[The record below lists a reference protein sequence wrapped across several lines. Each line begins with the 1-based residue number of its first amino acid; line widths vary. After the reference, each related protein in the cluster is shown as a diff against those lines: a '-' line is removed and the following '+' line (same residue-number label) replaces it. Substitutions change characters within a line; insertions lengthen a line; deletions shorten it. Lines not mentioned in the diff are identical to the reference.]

1 MNYKYWRIT
10 ANSQTS
16 YEYLIKVPDSI
27 TEEDIWNQKGGNI
40 LDGGNFTE
48 CDEGWGGSGDWEW
61 DECNEIEEEKAKR
74 EGYEEWDAED
84 FLKK

>member
-16 YEYLIKVPDSI
+16 YEYLIKVPASI
-27 TEEDIWNQKGGNI
+27 TEEDIWNQRGENI

-48 CDEGWGGSGDWEW
+48 CDEGWGGSGDWQW
-61 DECNEIEEEKAKR
+61 DECNEIEEEEAKKQ
-74 EGYEEWDAED
+74 GYEEWDAED
-84 FLKK
+84 FKK